1 MNAVRLKPFALLR
14 GRLYPDDPEVGDLP
28 MLFLVYLAFLL
39 LPLGFRNGPPMPWL
53 QTIACAVLFLPLYF
67 WGWWRPPHLA
77 TLCLTMAAL
86 GLYLVPVNP
95 GANTFTIFALAQA
108 AELRSARQ
116 AWALLVG
123 ILGSFGLAC
132 WWLDLPNVV
141 LITAAIPG
149 IAVFSGIRSL
159 RQAQM
164 KRAVLKLSQ
173 DEVRRLGELAERE
186 RIARDLH
193 DLIGHTLSV
202 VVLKSELARKL
213 VSRDPERASREIGEV
228 ETLARRSLEEVRQ
241 TLRGIR
247 QASFLQELAQARL
260 GLEAAGV
267 RSHFE
272 VSELPAKLADEIEVV
287 LAFALREAVTNVIRH
302 ANANTLVVELK
313 ARDRHL
319 ELEIRDDGRGGVN
332 RQGQGLLGMAER
344 VRNAGGTLTV
354 DSRRGEG
361 TRLALVLPL
370 PAVCGAPAQVAAA
383 AWAGSPAT

>member
-1 MNAVRLKPFALLR
+1 MNAIRLKSLARLR
-14 GRLYPDDPEVGDLP
+14 GRLYPDDQEYGDLP

-39 LPLGFRNGPPMPWL
+39 LPLGFRGGPPMPWL
-53 QTIACAVLFLPLYF
+53 ATIVCTLLFLPLYF

-77 TLCLTMAAL
+77 TLCVGMASL
-86 GLYLVPVNP
+86 GLYLVPFNP

-108 AELRSARQ
+108 AEIRSTRTAYG
-116 AWALLVG
+116 LLVG
-123 ILGSFGLAC
+123 ILGSFAFAC
-132 WWLDLPNVV
+132 WWLDMPNVV

-149 IAVFSGIRSL
+149 IAVFSAVRNF
-159 RQAQM
+159 RQAQQ
-164 KRAVLKLSQ
+164 KRAVLRLSQ

-213 VSRDPERASREIGEV
+213 VARDPERAGREIAEV

-267 RSHFE
+267 QSTFD
-272 VSELPAKLADEIEVV
+272 VSELPARLPDALESA
-287 LAFALREAVTNVIRH
+287 LGFALREAVTNVIRH
-302 ANANTLVVELK
+302 AQARSLVVELK
-313 ARDRHL
+313 ARDGRL
-319 ELEIRDDGRGGVN
+319 DLEIRDDGRGGVA
-332 RQGQGLLGMAER
+332 RQGQGLLGMEER
-344 VRNAGGTLTV
+344 IRAAGGALVV

-361 TRLALVLPL
+361 TRLAISAPL
-370 PAVCGAPAQVAAA
+370 PPADTAVAPAA
-383 AWAGSPAT
+383 AWADSPAT